1 MGIDRRRAQA
11 DFNMRIDNY
20 TKIYDPM
27 STDLDGNA
35 SFIKLI
41 DVGRRKIALN
51 FDHFISSHANF
62 PDS

>member
-1 MGIDRRRAQA
+1 MGIDRRRAQE

-27 STDLDGNA
+27 STELDGNA

-41 DVGRRKIALN
+41 DVGRRETLYIIKYNCNKIFNSKA
-51 FDHFISSHANF
+51 
-62 PDS
+62 

>member
-1 MGIDRRRAQA
+1 MGIDRRRAQE

-41 DVGRRKIALN
+41 DVGRRETLYIIKYDCNKMFNSKA
-51 FDHFISSHANF
+51 
-62 PDS
+62 